1 MRSRSNP
8 GGTRPNRQKLES
20 SRAGQTGKKY
30 SGWASKTGPS
40 GDNRPMKPPIKLLTL
55 VSCLALGAVFAVAA
69 AAQVPTTGSGDAVAE
84 ARKLTTAGK
93 LDEAIETFRRAIEA
107 NPDRWDAYYGLGV
120 ALDLEGSYEEAR
132 RHLQKAIELAPEP
145 SRQQALTGMAVSY
158 AFESKGD
165 EAAHYYKQIYDERVA
180 AKTFW
185 TAGEAANALG
195 RIYLESGNTEKA
207 LEWYRKGY
215 ETAKQQPDLK
225 PEQVD
230 LAEMRWHNAL
240 ARIYARRGEA
250 ESARNHVEQ
259 ARKLMEKGTNPDQAE
274 FMPYLEG
281 YVALYTGRP
290 QEAVTHLL
298 KGNMNDPF
306 VLVLLGQAYEKQGD
320 PAKAQE
326 HYRKI
331 LGMHGHN
338 INNAFARPIA
348 KSKAG

>member
-1 MRSRSNP
+1 
-8 GGTRPNRQKLES
+8 
-20 SRAGQTGKKY
+20 
-30 SGWASKTGPS
+30 
-40 GDNRPMKPPIKLLTL
+40 MKPPTKLLTL
-55 VSCLALGAVFAVAA
+55 VSCLALGAVFAAA
-69 AAQVPTTGSGDAVAE
+69 AVAQVPTTGAGDTVAD

-93 LDEAIETFRRAIEA
+93 LDEAIETFRRAVEA
-107 NPDRWDAYYGLGV
+107 DPDRWDAHYGLGV
-120 ALDLEGSYEEAR
+120 ALDLDGSYEEAR
-132 RHLQKAIELAPEP
+132 KHLQKAIDLAPEP
-145 SRQQALTGMAVSY
+145 SKQQALTGMAVSY

-165 EAAHYYKQIYDERVA
+165 EAERFYKQIYDDRVA

-215 ETAKQQPDLK
+215 ETAKQQPELK

-230 LAEMRWHNAL
+230 LAEMRWHNAQ
-240 ARIYARRGEA
+240 ARIDARRGQA
-250 ESARNHVEQ
+250 ESARKHVGE

-290 QEAVTHLL
+290 EQAVTHFQ

-306 VLVLLGQAYEKQGD
+306 VLMLLGQAYEKQGD
-320 PAKAQE
+320 NAKAQE
-326 HYRKI
+326 HFRKI
-331 LGMHGHN
+331 LGMYGHN
-338 INNAFARPIA
+338 INNAFARPVA
-348 KSKAG
+348 KSKVGD